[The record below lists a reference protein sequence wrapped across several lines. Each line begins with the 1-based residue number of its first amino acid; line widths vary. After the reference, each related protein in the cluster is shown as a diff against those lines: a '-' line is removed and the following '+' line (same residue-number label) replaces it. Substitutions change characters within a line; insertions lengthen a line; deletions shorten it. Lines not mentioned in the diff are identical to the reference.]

1 MDYGIDSPW
10 LFSYSDRLP
19 RSRGSRS
26 VPHSNSI
33 GNGTNT
39 VSVHNG
45 KEKHM
50 GKILV
55 IYHSQQRG
63 NTKEVAEALADGA
76 RTAGAHVVLINTNER
91 RVTLDDLL
99 NADAV
104 AVGSPDYY
112 GYVAGTIKTFFDD
125 MYIWDK
131 AGKAVTGK
139 PAALFYSHGG
149 GGTVKQGLE
158 KFGGRF
164 FKLVGE
170 TVERKPSDA
179 GEAAEKGRA
188 LGKELAQK
196 AG

>member
-1 MDYGIDSPW
+1 MK
-10 LFSYSDRLP
+10 
-19 RSRGSRS
+19 
-26 VPHSNSI
+26 
-33 GNGTNT
+33 TAQA
-39 VSVHNG
+39 
-45 KEKHM
+45 
-50 GKILV
+50 
-55 IYHSQQRG
+55 SQC
-63 NTKEVAEALADGA
+63 KY
-76 RTAGAHVVLINTNER
+76 AGAAVVIINTNDR
-91 RVTLDDLL
+91 RVQLDDVL
-99 NADAV
+99 NAGAV
-104 AVGSPDYY
+104 AIGSPDYY

-131 AGKAVTGK
+131 EGKAVTGK

-158 KFGGRF
+158 KFGNRF

-196 AG
+196 AGQ